1 MSKLTWNGAK
11 AKAAVRAGGEDGVKA
26 GAEIVFE
33 ASQRE
38 VPVQSGALKH
48 SGRVIV
54 KGLHAVIRYG
64 EGLPDA
70 RAGIVH
76 EKLDLHHDDGLPK
89 YLENPT
95 RASAKQVGEAI
106 ADGIRRK
113 LR

>member
-11 AKAAVRAGGEDGVKA
+11 AKAAVKVGGEAGVKA

-33 ASQRE
+33 ASQHA
-38 VPVQSGALKH
+38 VPVDSGELKD

-54 KGLHAVIRYG
+54 NGLRAAIRYG
-64 EGLPDA
+64 EGLPDI

-76 EKLDLHHDDGLPK
+76 EKLELHHDSGGAK

-95 RASAKQVGEAI
+95 KASAQRVVSAI